1 MIVIIFLIEAELL
14 ALSITAKEAI
24 AAIHLFRNIRLQ
36 LNEDLIIWYNNKQ
49 TIRLVN
55 EEMMRI

>member
-24 AAIHLFRNIRLQ
+24 TAIHLFRNIRLQ